1 MKIIHNSWPGKWIKR
16 FGPSS
21 CEMIAETILKQLNE
35 KYGEYRDWKVSVF
48 EDDIQ
53 GGIIEH

>member
-1 MKIIHNSWPGKWIKR
+1 MLSVESNI
-16 FGPSS
+16 
-21 CEMIAETILKQLNE
+21 MIAETVLKQLEE

-48 EDDIQ
+48 EDNIQ